1 MFAAAFF
8 LLFLMTYQPGVTIQE
23 KVNWRVSRAVESF
36 TPTAVSCR
44 LDSWAEWT
52 DCFPCQDKKY
62 RYRSLLQPNKFGGTI
77 CSGNVWDQASC
88 HSPTACLSQAQC
100 GQDFQCKE
108 TGRCLKR
115 HLVCNGDKDCLD
127 GSDEDDCEDVRISE
141 NDCSQYDPIPGS
153 ERAALGYNI
162 LTREETQNVYDAR
175 YYGGQCET
183 VYNGEWRELRYD
195 PTCER
200 LYYGDDEKYFRK
212 PYNFLKY
219 HFEALA
225 DTKISSEIYNDA
237 NDLLT
242 KVKNDNFASFGLT
255 IGVGLTGSPVMV
267 TAGVSASRN
276 ASFLEELS
284 KYNEKKY
291 TFMRIFTK
299 VRTAHF
305 KMKRENI
312 MLDESML
319 QSLMELPERYHYGMY
334 AKFINDYG
342 THYITSG
349 SMGGVYEYILV
360 LNREKM
366 ATAGVTR
373 SEIERCFGVSLGIEY
388 EHTKQAQ
395 IGGRLSVAPCE
406 KSGDGKLS
414 KKWANVTILS
424 MVADNKT
431 AMGVEELISLVRGGS
446 SGWGGGLMQ
455 ESSIITYR
463 SWGRSL
469 KYNPAVIDFEMRPIH
484 EILRHTNLGS
494 LETKR
499 QNLRRAL
506 DQYLMEFNAC
516 RCGPCFNNGEPILEG
531 TSCKCQCPVGRQG
544 LACEQVQSEG
554 AKTDGRWSC
563 WSSWS
568 ACRSGT
574 QERRRECNNPAP
586 QNGGASCPGHR
597 VQTQAC

>member
-1 MFAAAFF
+1 PGLITQE
-8 LLFLMTYQPGVTIQE
+8 LL
-23 KVNWRVSRAVESF
+23 RVSRAVENF
-36 TPTAVSCR
+36 TPAAVSCQ

-162 LTREETQNVYDAR
+162 LTQEETQNVYDAR

-237 NDLLT
+237 NDLLN
-242 KVKNDNFASFGLT
+242 KVKNDNYASFGLT
-255 IGVGLTGSPVMV
+255 IGVSLTGSPVMV
-267 TAGVSASRN
+267 TAGVSASQN
-276 ASFLEELS
+276 ASFLNTLS

-291 TFMRIFTK
+291 IFMRIFTK

-305 KMKRENI
+305 KMRRENI

-366 ATAGVTR
+366 ATA
-373 SEIERCFGVSLGIEY
+373 
-388 EHTKQAQ
+388 
-395 IGGRLSVAPCE
+395 
-406 KSGDGKLS
+406 
-414 KKWANVTILS
+414 
-424 MVADNKT
+424 ADNEK

-446 SGWGGGLMQ
+446 SGWGGGLTQ
-455 ESSIITYR
+455 DSSIITYR

-554 AKTDGRWSC
+554 AKADGRWSC